1 MSVAL
6 SYGVVMAPWPV
17 GRQAV
22 CVEGDPDAGAVAR
35 CKAGDEAAF
44 EALVARHEGEL
55 YRLCL
60 RLLGNRDDAIEATQE
75 TFLRI
80 VRALPRFRGEAA
92 FRTWAWGI
100 ALNVCRNRV
109 KTVAARIAARSESF
123 ERESSEGEPVAL
135 PIPDAAPNPEA
146 RAYGSELRH
155 ALQRAL
161 VALSVDHREILVLR
175 EIEGLDY
182 DALAELLGCAE
193 GTVKSRLARARA
205 ALREALAGVWP

>member
-1 MSVAL
+1 MAVVV
-6 SYGVVMAPWPV
+6 SYGVAMTPWTV
-17 GRQAV
+17 GRPAV
-22 CVEGDPDAGAVAR
+22 CVERDPDASCVAR
-35 CKAGDEAAF
+35 AQDGDETAF
-44 EALVARHEGEL
+44 EGLVSRHEGEI

-60 RLLGNRDDAIEATQE
+60 RLLDNREDAIEATQE

-80 VRALPRFRGEAA
+80 FRALPRFRGEAA

-109 KTVAARIAARSESF
+109 KTVAARIAAHSEPV
-123 ERESSEGEPVAL
+123 ERETADGETATLPV
-135 PIPDAAPNPEA
+135 PDAAPSPEET
-146 RAYGSELRH
+146 AYGSELR
-155 ALQRAL
+155 RAL
-161 VALSVDHREILVLR
+161 ARALAELSTDHREILVLR

-205 ALREALAGVWP
+205 ALRQALAGVWP